1 MPFAAPV
8 TNATLPA
15 KGLSLFIISCS
26 FQMFGEKGRE
36 FVERDKLRPV
46 IEVNV
51 SGVGNGDQFL
61 WLTGKPVS
69 LFTEL
74 SGMSSL
80 ARDEKH
86 GTRRNRLNV
95 SEGVEIHELDVTAER
110 RVRGEFR
117 RAAFGREFTSWRT
130 VEVIKL
136 RLDRSVVF
144 FQLLQ
149 LSVGDFGFTPSK
161 SYLRL
166 LAGF

>member
-1 MPFAAPV
+1 
-8 TNATLPA
+8 
-15 KGLSLFIISCS
+15 
-26 FQMFGEKGRE
+26 MFGEKGRE

-51 SGVGNGDQFL
+51 SGVGNDDQFL

-80 ARDEKH
+80 ARYEKH

-136 RLDRSVVF
+136 TLDRVDVF
-144 FQLLQ
+144 IQFMARSAGVLGLTASKLYIALFGCLFEDF
-149 LSVGDFGFTPSK
+149 LSLFEGQRM
-161 SYLRL
+161 L
-166 LAGF
+166 

>member
-1 MPFAAPV
+1 M
-8 TNATLPA
+8 LR
-15 KGLSLFIISCS
+15 
-26 FQMFGEKGRE
+26 EKGSE
-36 FVERDKLRPV
+36 LVERDKFHPV
-46 IEVNV
+46 IEVDMA
-51 SGVGNGDQFL
+51 GVGNDDQFL

-80 ARDEKH
+80 ARYEKH

-110 RVRGEFR
+110 RVSGKVW

-136 RLDRSVVF
+136 TLDRIGVF
-144 FQLLQ
+144 VQSMARSAGVFCFTASKLYIALFGCLFDDF
-149 LSVGDFGFTPSK
+149 LSLFEGQRMF
-161 SYLRL
+161 
-166 LAGF
+166 